1 MNITKVSLYTKKT
14 HTRDIPCT
22 QEQMDEWLG
31 GKLIQDAMPD
41 LSTDDREFLISGM
54 TPHEWKEMMGC

>member
-1 MNITKVSLYTKKT
+1 MNITKVSLYTHKT
-14 HTRDIPCT
+14 HTRDIHCT

-54 TPHEWKEMMGC
+54 TPEEWKEMMG